1 VGKRVASLIEGS
13 TCASTHQW
21 FSPCSQWAV
30 CPSACTAAA
39 AAAANSGGLSNSKI
53 ILDRACPN

>member
-1 VGKRVASLIEGS
+1 LIEGS
-13 TCASTHQW
+13 TCASTQQW

-39 AAAANSGGLSNSKI
+39 AAAAAAAANNGDLSNSQI
-53 ILDRACPN
+53 NY